1 MYSEPSE
8 TSKLEFFVK
17 IVDCIQPMTIF
28 AKHAISF
35 VSHSYE
41 YASNRTKQSLRTV
54 ISAYLFLN
62 SFYPHII
69 TLP

>member
-8 TSKLEFFVK
+8 TSKLDFFVK

-41 YASNRTKQSLRTV
+41 YASNRTKQSLGV
-54 ISAYLFLN
+54 LSFISQ
-62 SFYPHII
+62 
-69 TLP
+69 